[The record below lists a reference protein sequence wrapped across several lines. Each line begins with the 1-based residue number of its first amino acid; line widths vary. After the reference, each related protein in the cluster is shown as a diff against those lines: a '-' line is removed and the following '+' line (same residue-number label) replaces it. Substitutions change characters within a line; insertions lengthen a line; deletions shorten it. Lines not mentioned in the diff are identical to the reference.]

1 MPQFSVQDLAASINQ
16 SGVARQN
23 KFEAEVFFPPS
34 INVNARQLSLR
45 MKSLTMPGR
54 TITTLTNDTI
64 YGPTHELAQGLTY
77 DDIIN
82 VTFILSSDLREKTY
96 FDTWQEFIYDTNTYG
111 LNFYD
116 EYVSSM
122 NIYQLDNT
130 GERMYGITLKETFPK
145 VVSPLEYSYENNSA
159 IHDLTIGFAF
169 KEWTEID
176 SPKPPSVAP
185 NTEVT
190 LKKKDEFEPITDA
203 YSENFRTPQDG

>member
-169 KEWTEID
+169 KEW
-176 SPKPPSVAP
+176 V
-185 NTEVT
+185 
-190 LKKKDEFEPITDA
+190 
-203 YSENFRTPQDG
+203 

>member
-1 MPQFSVQDLAASINQ
+1 MPQFSVQNLAASINE
-16 SGVARQN
+16 SSVARQN

-169 KEWTEID
+169 KEWVEID
-176 SPKPPSVAP
+176 NPKPPSVAP
-185 NTEVT
+185 ETQVT
-190 LKKKDEFEPITDA
+190 LGHP
-203 YSENFRTPQDG
+203 DGL

>member
-1 MPQFSVQDLAASINQ
+1 MPQFSVQNLAASINE
-16 SGVARQN
+16 SSVARQN

-169 KEWTEID
+169 KEWVEID
-176 SPKPPSVAP
+176 NPKPPSVAP
-185 NTEVT
+185 ETQVT
-190 LKKKDEFEPITDA
+190 LGH
-203 YSENFRTPQDG
+203 SDGI

>member
-1 MPQFSVQDLAASINQ
+1 MPQFSVQNLAASINE
-16 SGVARQN
+16 SSVARQN

-185 NTEVT
+185 ETQVT
-190 LKKKDEFEPITDA
+190 LGHP
-203 YSENFRTPQDG
+203 DGI